1 MLLCN
6 VEVARAEQRE
16 GGLHE
21 VPLLATHGT
30 LVVWLLKP
38 FYNAVHVKAMLALPK
53 HCRRDW
59 GGDGKSVD
67 HGLFK
72 WAFSHSAYAG

>member
-53 HCRRDW
+53 HCRVS
-59 GGDGKSVD
+59 SVD
-67 HGLFK
+67 TRDREFV
-72 WAFSHSAYAG
+72 